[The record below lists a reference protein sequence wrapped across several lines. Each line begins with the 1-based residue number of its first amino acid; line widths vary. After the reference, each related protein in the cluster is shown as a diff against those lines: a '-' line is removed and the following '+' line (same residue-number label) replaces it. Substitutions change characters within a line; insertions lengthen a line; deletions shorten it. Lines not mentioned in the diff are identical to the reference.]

1 MAMQFDPRDR
11 CLHICMLGDAGI
23 GHSSFL
29 KCYGAQAQAGENAE
43 DFSFMPD
50 KPLCSL
56 QNLVA
61 MVELDGEPCRVRFT
75 DEASGSKFDAMREA
89 AIHAAHVHM
98 LCFRADQPETFASI
112 RQQWLPTLWEMQA
125 EAPWL
130 LVALAADVRERNKV
144 TGDVNSVPQE
154 EAEELVK
161 RFGGWGYLE
170 CSAFFPETVQMVVDE
185 ALTAAYTYYRL
196 QWQLH
201 PPEVASPPRTAGD
214 TKASWTAAPEE
225 GYERL
230 WLPHETLTVADD
242 HVPVTEDQ
250 IREGLSQLGDSCTRQ
265 HAYVRC
271 DLMAMNLTSLVK
283 IRQWDQLQF
292 LNVSRNRLQSL
303 EPLGALRHLLHLNAS
318 HNLLIRSESFTAPDA
333 LETCDMSYNML
344 AELGDWKVHRYLREL
359 NLRGNYISYVGSGLK
374 GNHELRMLD
383 LSENFI
389 SKMQQNLDDLE
400 LRTLNLAQNKLS
412 SLEGVQRLSKL
423 HCLDV
428 RHNHLTSISAL
439 KAEDIPRLR
448 KLRLSE
454 NRISQ
459 MREVDQL
466 ASFAFLSELYMH
478 PNPVSQL
485 PQYRAQ
491 VLHRLPRLRQ
501 LDNQQV
507 TPEERVKTEVIYGA
521 DVETRQDIFEQLLP
535 EETFV
540 DRRLMTEALISQLE
554 VEQFGRNG
562 DAGPFGCEPN
572 SDPTYG
578 DPPRT
583 KLQMAKF
590 RQRVEQTRRG
600 GFPEGVANFSEYPA
614 PYHSNSAYDE
624 DLAETLEAVAE
635 GGCEELW
642 LGAAEISP
650 AGIREIIAF
659 MQDTSSRLCHIDL
672 AGCSSAALLGAELL
686 KSFPLD
692 RGCSIELENC
702 GLADSTVARLRNKSE
717 DVSRALNQAAAERRR
732 IAQRLKDYAEMKEFL
747 NVRAERLLPR
757 GEAPEPPP
765 LLCHPAQWLSG
776 STEPQKALE
785 GFLRAN
791 PNKLMDAGD
800 SWTMSKRSGDKIH
813 LNADQFKVISDKLDD
828 MLTDWGCDLNEPSK
842 GRALPPA
849 FVNAFG
855 ASPSKSPKLLGFMI
869 WEGVAPTKKFKRD
882 FYRKKDDWQAAWA
895 DEQRR
900 MKELLEKA
908 IEEYDSGDAALGV
921 ASGQLIA
928 HLSFLSGSTELKDPS
943 SFNLVKVSEESPQ
956 PRHGEDLHSAL
967 SAGLVVVEEIV
978 ADGFG
983 VGNLKLTL
991 RSLSSEPL
999 IITIRKG
1006 TVFQQKSWTHRSDLL
1021 TGLDYMVALLPES
1034 STTKEM
1040 LGHSFT
1046 MVCPPPSCDEMLI
1059 TDFYV
1064 DLEDLLG
1071 SQALIW
1077 DHFQNF
1083 KWPSKPT

>member
-1 MAMQFDPRDR
+1 MQFDRRDR
-11 CLHICMLGDAGI
+11 CLHICMLGDGGI

-29 KCYGAQAQAGENAE
+29 KSYGTQAQAGENAGK
-43 DFSFMPD
+43 DTSFVPE
-50 KPLCSL
+50 PLSSL
-56 QNLVA
+56 QSLVA

-75 DEASGSKFDAMREA
+75 DEASGPKFDAVREA
-89 AIHAAHVHM
+89 AIHAAHVHL
-98 LCFRADQPETFASI
+98 LCFRADQPETFTNI
-112 RQQWLPTLWEMQA
+112 RQQWLPKLWDMQS

-130 LVALAADVRERNKV
+130 LVALAADVRERSKV
-144 TGDVNSVPQE
+144 TAEVNFVSPDD
-154 EAEELVK
+154 AEEFVK

-185 ALTAAYTYYRL
+185 ALNAAYTYYRL
-196 QWQLH
+196 QWQL
-201 PPEVASPPRTAGD
+201 PPPDVAPRPRTSEGD
-214 TKASWTAAPEE
+214 TKLSWTAAPEE
-225 GYERL
+225 GYEKL

-242 HVPVTEDQ
+242 HVPLTEEQ
-250 IREGLSQLGDSCTRQ
+250 IREGLSHLGDSCTRQ

-271 DLMAMNLTSLVK
+271 DLMALSLTSLVK

-303 EPLGALRHLLHLNAS
+303 EPLGALRRLLHLNAS

-389 SKMQQNLDDLE
+389 LMLQNLDDLD
-400 LRTLNLAQNKLS
+400 LRTLSLAQNKLS

-428 RHNHLTSISAL
+428 RHNHITTIAAL

-448 KLRLSE
+448 KLRLAE
-454 NRISQ
+454 NRISH

-466 ASFAFLSELYMH
+466 ASFTFLSELYMH
-478 PNPVSQL
+478 PNPMSQL

-501 LDNQQV
+501 LDSQQV

-521 DVETRQDIFEQLLP
+521 DVETRQEIFEQLLP

-540 DRRLMTEALISQLE
+540 DRRLMTEELIAQLE
-554 VEQFGRNG
+554 MEQFGCNG
-562 DAGPFGCEPN
+562 DAGPFGCEAN

-578 DPPRT
+578 EPPRT
-583 KLQMAKF
+583 KLQASKL

-600 GFPEGVANFSEYPA
+600 GFPEGVANFSSYPA
-614 PYHSNSAYDE
+614 PYHSNAASDE
-624 DLAETLEAVAE
+624 DLAEILEAVGE

-659 MQDTSSRLCHIDL
+659 MQDTSCRLCHIDL
-672 AGCSSAALLGAELL
+672 AGCNSAALLGAELL

-717 DVSRALNQAAAERRR
+717 DVSRALDRAATERRR
-732 IAQRLKDYAEMKEFL
+732 IIQRVNEYLEMQEFL
-747 NVRAERLLPR
+747 NDRAALLWPR
-757 GEAPEPPP
+757 EEAPEPPP
-765 LLCHPAQWLSG
+765 LLCHPAQWRPG

-791 PNKLMDAGD
+791 PNKLIDAGD

-813 LNADQFKVISDKLDD
+813 LSANQYRDICNKLDE
-828 MLTDWGCDLNEPSK
+828 MLTDWGCDLADPSK
-842 GRALPPA
+842 GRPLPPA
-849 FVNAFG
+849 FLNAFG
-855 ASPSKSPKLLGFMI
+855 ANPSKNPKLLGFMI
-869 WEGVAPTKKFKRD
+869 WEGVAPNKKSQRD
-882 FYRKKDDWQAAWA
+882 FYRKQDEWKATWA

-900 MKELLEKA
+900 MTELSDKA

-921 ASGQLIA
+921 SSGQLIA
-928 HLSFLSGSTELKDPS
+928 HLSYLSGSSELKAPS
-943 SFNLVKVSEESPQ
+943 AFNLVKVSEASPQ
-956 PRHGEDLHSAL
+956 PRHGEDLHAAL
-967 SAGLVVVEEIV
+967 NAGLVVLEEVV

-999 IITIRKG
+999 IITIRRG

-1021 TGLDYMVALLPES
+1021 TGLDYMVALLPET

-1046 MVCPPPSCDEMLI
+1046 TVCPPPSCDEMRI

-1064 DLEDLLG
+1064 DLDQLLG
-1071 SQALIW
+1071 SQALMW
-1077 DHFQNF
+1077 DHFQSIF